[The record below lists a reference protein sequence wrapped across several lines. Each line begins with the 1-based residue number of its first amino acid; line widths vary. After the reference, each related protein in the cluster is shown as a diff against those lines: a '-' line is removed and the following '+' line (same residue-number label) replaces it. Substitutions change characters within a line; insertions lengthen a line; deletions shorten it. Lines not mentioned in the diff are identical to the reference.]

1 MRVRFDN
8 LRFRTVSCGAEW
20 YRQALDSRPSWMSCA
35 FEKVALASCVRF
47 FENLG
52 LLLLCPHCR
61 SKAELGLCLAVLCGL
76 PCTWLCM
83 FFWAIVGSGRLW
95 FQPMLGFYNLQWCW
109 GGLLLTCV
117 WGRRDFVMID
127 WLSGRNSWRV
137 NGTPAIL
144 SLAWKWVFG
153 GLTRWKGKSWGPD
166 PSIVLDYP
174 PCEVWYIVLGV
185 VA

>member
-117 WGRRDFVMID
+117 WGQARFCDD
-127 WLSGRNSWRV
+127 WLIIWSKLLTGKWYSSNPFPLHGNGYLVGWRD
-137 NGTPAIL
+137 G
-144 SLAWKWVFG
+144 
-153 GLTRWKGKSWGPD
+153 KGN
-166 PSIVLDYP
+166 
-174 PCEVWYIVLGV
+174 LGDLIHQ
-185 VA
+185 